1 MLTSPGMLST
11 IHAEMSSGVIVSTIV
26 SLMHS
31 SRLRPWSN
39 VPFTWKSGLW
49 QDAHCWCCSSRL
61 FSSIHISERAELLNK
76 YIGTSKQALALVSDV
91 DLDAIAPNLIIIH
104 GSSGYAFRCTAA
116 SRESNKL
123 GKKPVITDSLLKLV
137 ASKAS
142 LSISDAEK
150 IQLGILIAVY

>member
-49 QDAHCWCCSSRL
+49 QDAHCWCCNSRL

-76 YIGTSKQALALVSDV
+76 YIGTSKQADMLSDAQLRAERV
-91 DLDAIAPNLIIIH
+91 I
-104 GSSGYAFRCTAA
+104 S
-116 SRESNKL
+116 L
-123 GKKPVITDSLLKLV
+123 GKS
-137 ASKAS
+137 
-142 LSISDAEK
+142 
-150 IQLGILIAVY
+150 QL